1 VIAWAKMPALRIG
14 RRGAILLI
22 LAVVD
27 IAYGASLIGPSSDA
41 LGSAALVWREH
52 FAPLWVW
59 GGVWLVV
66 AAILIVSAFLRNDA
80 IGYLAATGLKIS
92 WSLTTLASWLF
103 GGVDRGWVSSII
115 WMVVA
120 AMVWVIAGWPEPTN
134 PPPIDEEPR

>member
-1 VIAWAKMPALRIG
+1 MGVSEALVHHVG

-22 LAVVD
+22 LAIVD
-27 IAYGASLIGPSSDA
+27 VAYGSSLIGPSSDS
-41 LGSAALVWREH
+41 LGSAAIAWRQH

-80 IGYLAATGLKIS
+80 IGYFAAIGLKIS
-92 WSLTTLASWLF
+92 WSLTTLASWVF
-103 GGVDRGWVSSII
+103 GGVERGWLSAIV

-120 AMVWVIAGWPEPTN
+120 AMVWVIAGWPEPRTV
-134 PPPIDEEPR
+134 PPSDEEPR

>member
-1 VIAWAKMPALRIG
+1 MTWARMPALRIG

-22 LAVVD
+22 LSVVD
-27 IAYGASLIGPSSDA
+27 IAYGASLIGPSADS
-41 LGSAALVWREH
+41 LGSAAVVWREH

-80 IGYLAATGLKIS
+80 IGYLTATVLKIS
-92 WSLTTLASWLF
+92 WSLTSFASWMF

-115 WMVVA
+115 WLVVA
-120 AMVWVIAGWPEPTN
+120 AMVWVIAGWPEPSPVMPT
-134 PPPIDEEPR
+134 DEEPR